1 MKIGK
6 IINKINMKKGNATK
20 GEDKMDMQVYAMFD
34 NMMDEVGKA
43 SAEEAEEVEESG
55 EVEETEE
62 VIEETKEVKYVEIK
76 EEVKEETKEEI
87 KEEAKEENKEDVSE
101 EKKEKARKSTKE
113 VLQKFLNYIRS
124 DRFIDRV
131 SYTSKKYDIPKKIVK
146 NQFIAMI
153 LGKIADVLHLTITIT
168 AEVIKYVVEFITA
181 IINRV
186 VDFCYDVC
194 VKLTNLMTLGC
205 GSMA

>member
-6 IINKINMKKGNATK
+6 IINKINVKKGNATK

-43 SAEEAEEVEESG
+43 SAEESAEVEE
-55 EVEETEE
+55 V
-62 VIEETKEVKYVEIK
+62 EETKEVKYVEIKEEVK

-87 KEEAKEENKEDVSE
+87 KEEAKEEKKEEVKEEVSE
-101 EKKEKARKSTKE
+101 EKKEEARKSTKE

-131 SYTSKKYDIPKKIVK
+131 SYTSKKYDIPRKIVK

-153 LGKIADVLHLTITIT
+153 LQKIADVLHLAITIT

>member
-43 SAEEAEEVEESG
+43 SAEESAEVE
-55 EVEETEE
+55 EVEETE
-62 VIEETKEVKYVEIK
+62 EVKYVEIK
-76 EEVKEETKEEI
+76 EEVKKETKEEV
-87 KEEAKEENKEDVSE
+87 KEEKKEEVKEEVSE
-101 EKKEKARKSTKE
+101 EKKEEARKSTKE
-113 VLQKFLNYIRS
+113 VLQKFLEYIRS
-124 DRFIDRV
+124 DRFTDRV
-131 SYTSKKYDIPKKIVK
+131 SYTSKKYDIPRKIVK

-153 LGKIADVLHLTITIT
+153 LQKISDVLHLTITIT

-205 GSMA
+205 GSMV

>member
-6 IINKINMKKGNATK
+6 IINKINVKKGNATK
-20 GEDKMDMQVYAMFD
+20 EEDKMDMQVYAMFD

-43 SAEEAEEVEESG
+43 SAEESAEVE

-62 VIEETKEVKYVEIK
+62 VVEETKEVKYVEIK
-76 EEVKEETKEEI
+76 EEVKKETKEEV
-87 KEEAKEENKEDVSE
+87 KEEKKEEVKEEVSE
-101 EKKEKARKSTKE
+101 EKKEEARKSTKE

-131 SYTSKKYDIPKKIVK
+131 SYTSKKYDIPRKIVK

-205 GSMA
+205 GSMV

>member
-43 SAEEAEEVEESG
+43 SAEESG
-55 EVEETEE
+55 EVEETEEVEE

-76 EEVKEETKEEI
+76 EEVKEEI
-87 KEEAKEENKEDVSE
+87 KEEAKEEKKEEVKEEVSE
-101 EKKEKARKSTKE
+101 EKKEEARKSTKE
-113 VLQKFLNYIRS
+113 VLQKFLDYIRS
-124 DRFIDRV
+124 DRFTDRV
-131 SYTSKKYDIPKKIVK
+131 SYTSKKYDIPRKIVK
-146 NQFIAMI
+146 NQFIAMM
-153 LGKIADVLHLTITIT
+153 LGKISDVLHLTITIT

-205 GSMA
+205 GSMV

>member
-1 MKIGK
+1 MKHYDEL
-6 IINKINMKKGNATK
+6 
-20 GEDKMDMQVYAMFD
+20 EDSNGHSF
-34 NMMDEVGKA
+34 N
-43 SAEEAEEVEESG
+43 EALELAG
-55 EVEETEE
+55 A
-62 VIEETKEVKYVEIK
+62 YG
-76 EEVKEETKEEI
+76 
-87 KEEAKEENKEDVSE
+87 E

>member
-20 GEDKMDMQVYAMFD
+20 EEDKMDMQVYAMFD

-43 SAEEAEEVEESG
+43 SAEESG
-55 EVEETEE
+55 EVEETEEVEE

-76 EEVKEETKEEI
+76 EEVKEEKKEEV
-87 KEEAKEENKEDVSE
+87 KEEVSE
-101 EKKEKARKSTKE
+101 EKKEEARKSTKE
-113 VLQKFLNYIRS
+113 VLQKFLDYIRS
-124 DRFIDRV
+124 DRFTDRV
-131 SYTSKKYDIPKKIVK
+131 SYTSKKYDIPRKIVK
-146 NQFIAMI
+146 NQFIAMM
-153 LGKIADVLHLTITIT
+153 LGKISDVLHLTITIT

-205 GSMA
+205 GSMV